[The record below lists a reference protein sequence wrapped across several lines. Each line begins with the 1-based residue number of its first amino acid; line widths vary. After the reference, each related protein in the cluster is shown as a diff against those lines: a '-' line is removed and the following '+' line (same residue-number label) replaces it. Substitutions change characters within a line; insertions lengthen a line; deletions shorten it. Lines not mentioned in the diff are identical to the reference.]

1 MRRALT
7 TTRSITPADNLVGQ
21 KVRIFRIAHGL
32 TQAELAQ
39 AIGVTFQQVQKYEN
53 GANRIGSARL
63 ARIADTLGVPVA
75 RFFEDSET
83 LAAADVAGPVGTD
96 LLAGLYAV
104 PMLQA
109 FSKIPSADMRYALV
123 KLTEQVVEKRKR
135 RLPGAQR

>member
-1 MRRALT
+1 LT

-21 KVRIFRIAHGL
+21 KVRVFRIAHGL

-83 LAAADVAGPVGTD
+83 LAAANVAGPVGTD
-96 LLAGLYAV
+96 LLAGL
-104 PMLQA
+104 
-109 FSKIPSADMRYALV
+109 
-123 KLTEQVVEKRKR
+123 
-135 RLPGAQR
+135 